1 MVQGLGRS
9 DAQAGVGREAPI
21 QQVKHLAFVRARVCV
36 RYHSRCEWEY
46 QIMKCA
52 CGNSGGWGRG
62 GGVRTSGGKS

>member
-36 RYHSRCEWEY
+36 LDTTRGVS
-46 QIMKCA
+46 
-52 CGNSGGWGRG
+52 GN
-62 GGVRTSGGKS
+62 TK